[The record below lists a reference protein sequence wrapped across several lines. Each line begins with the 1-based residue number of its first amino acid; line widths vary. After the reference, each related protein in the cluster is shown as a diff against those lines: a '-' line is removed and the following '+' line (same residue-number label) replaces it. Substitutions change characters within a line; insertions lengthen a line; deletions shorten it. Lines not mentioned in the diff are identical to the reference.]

1 MDEFTLVEPR
11 RIVWHVAYH
20 NYDRPKVR
28 LFEAQEE
35 AERCFNALSGQYE
48 WVSLDRSIIEHTDT
62 ADTSQTEQPDC
73 PWE

>member
-28 LFEAQEE
+28 LFETQEE

-48 WVSLDRSIIEHTDT
+48 WVSLDKSIIEHT
-62 ADTSQTEQPDC
+62 ERGK
-73 PWE
+73 E